1 MMKNLLSIAGY
12 DPSGGAGSGLDIR
25 VFARLGFRGFGILT
39 AVTAQNAAGV
49 KKAFPLP
56 AGLVRSQ
63 YLAMAEEMSLA
74 GIKIGMVGTGE
85 NLAAVARILAA
96 NPSLP
101 RVVDP
106 VFRSSSG
113 APLFEPR
120 AVRRFLEILGGNASL
135 ITPNLDEAAA
145 LTGRRVGTVE
155 GMKDAARTIFQ
166 AGSIPCLLKGGH
178 LGGAAA
184 DVLFDG
190 KACTVF
196 RHARVAGEVHGTG
209 CFLSAAILGFL
220 AKGLDLEPACRRAIR
235 MTVEAVRRA
244 EPVGKARA
252 VFSFAP

>member
-1 MMKNLLSIAGY
+1 MTKNLLSIAGY
-12 DPSGGAGSGLDIR
+12 DPSGGAGAGLDIR
-25 VFARLGFRGFGILT
+25 VFARLGFRGFGVLT

-49 KKAFPLP
+49 KKVFPLP

-63 YLAMAEEMSLA
+63 YLALAEETPLA
-74 GIKIGMVGTGE
+74 GIKIGMAGTSE
-85 NLAAVARILAA
+85 NLAAAAGILAA

-101 RVVDP
+101 KVVDP

-113 APLFEPR
+113 ARLLEPR
-120 AVRRFLEILGGNASL
+120 AVRRFLEILGGNATL

-145 LTGRRVGTVE
+145 LTGRRVETIE

-178 LGGAAA
+178 LSGAAA

-220 AKGLDLEPACRRAIR
+220 AEGLDLGPACRRAIR
-235 MTVEAVRRA
+235 MTIEAVRRA
-244 EPVGKARA
+244 RPVGKARA